1 MNHHTFPVKV
11 IIYCEYP
18 NFPTNPCCHIPTRRP
33 HPACPGIPK
42 GRTPTGPFFAAS
54 SRQLPASWRRHGWIR
69 IVVTEHHRTSRWLY
83 PEYFYSFIIYNHQAT
98 EIAVLIL
105 ICTDFARWF
114 FGRSVLLSCMPA
126 SLSKRTISTWPFWTA
141 LCSGDTPSLVLA
153 LLMSIPASISKCTT
167 SLWPFR
173 AAMRNDIDLLMSAR
187 ASTSK
192 RTTSACPLWAALRK
206 GVNPSMIRLRHTMVL
221 LQCQRLVKLNR
232 SLNEQAHNFEGALIN
247 CHLQRCEAINASDSL
262 DVNPSFYQKANKFS
276 LARPSRDIQW
286 SPELMS
292 KRTSS
297 TWPRWTTR
305 YKGVTPSSTLAK
317 STLTWASIK
326 KRTLST
332 WPWKAARSDVWCIF
346 LRTCLKQELQ
356 QDVHFQLH
364 GLGGSATD
372 ICHFRLAG
380 ALKQLL
386 NGEQIIVPGGS
397 DHHLIFFCCSRAKV
411 QHHKLDLH

>member
-1 MNHHTFPVKV
+1 MLS
-11 IIYCEYP
+11 Y
-18 NFPTNPCCHIPTRRP
+18 TNSETSSCMPRNPQGAHANWAIFRGFIET
-33 HPACPGIPK
+33 APGK
-42 GRTPTGPFFAAS
+42 LEAAWVDSDCGHWTS
-54 SRQLPASWRRHGWIR
+54 SNQSVTISW
-69 IVVTEHHRTSRWLY
+69 VFLL
-83 PEYFYSFIIYNHQAT
+83 FYSFIIYHHQAT

-105 ICTDFARWF
+105 ICTDFAWWF

-126 SLSKRTISTWPFWTA
+126 SLSKCTISTWPFWTA
-141 LCSGDTPSLVLA
+141 LCGGDTPSLVLA

-206 GVNPSMIRLRHTMVL
+206 GVNPSMSRLNISSSFYQKTHKFSLAL
-221 LQCQRLVKLNR
+221 LCCDIQWCCSSVSFGLVKLNR
-232 SLNEQAHNFEGALIN
+232 SLNEEAHNFEGALIN
-247 CHLQRCEAINASDSL
+247 CHLQWCQAINASAFL
-262 DVNPSFYQKANKFS
+262 GVNPSFYQKANKFS

-297 TWPRWTTR
+297 TWPRWTAR

-317 STLTWASIK
+317 STLTWASIR

-346 LRTCLKQELQ
+346 LRTCLKQ
-356 QDVHFQLH
+356 
-364 GLGGSATD
+364 
-372 ICHFRLAG
+372 
-380 ALKQLL
+380 
-386 NGEQIIVPGGS
+386 
-397 DHHLIFFCCSRAKV
+397 
-411 QHHKLDLH
+411 